1 MVGASDDVS
10 CLPHTPIFALPIPSR
25 ATIPATPARIML
37 CAARELL
44 GADMEL
50 RNRWLHPE
58 CFIRYGTEAK
68 ARDYFALAT
77 SCFERLESASDP
89 TARSD
94 LKQMAHRSLEEAI
107 KLLTSGAAGT
117 GSGRITMR

>member
-1 MVGASDDVS
+1 
-10 CLPHTPIFALPIPSR
+10 
-25 ATIPATPARIML
+25 
-37 CAARELL
+37 
-44 GADMEL
+44 MEL